1 MQISVEIISILAE
14 YLLERFVGYISHAS
28 EHKDEIARPLVD
40 KLGKLGIKVSYDTC
54 WVHWLAY
61 TGPASASQTPILNT
75 GPAPHHNCGL
85 EICNRYYGY
94 SYWLS
99 SVLMQKSPA
108 ESVLAL
114 GSTISLKNNR
124 STREFIINDWQLFHV
139 FLLTIMS
146 NIIDTN
152 NNYLL

>member
-1 MQISVEIISILAE
+1 
-14 YLLERFVGYISHAS
+14 
-28 EHKDEIARPLVD
+28 
-40 KLGKLGIKVSYDTC
+40 
-54 WVHWLAY
+54 
-61 TGPASASQTPILNT
+61 
-75 GPAPHHNCGL
+75 
-85 EICNRYYGY
+85 
-94 SYWLS
+94 
-99 SVLMQKSPA
+99 MQKSPA

-124 STREFIINDWQLFHV
+124 STRELIINDWQLFHV